1 MGPVGQASCLPAAWQ
16 AGCLPHGP
24 FRDRIMTKH
33 RLSLFAGLALC
44 VTAAPLA
51 AQQAPSYAKQIQPFF
66 ARYCLECHS
75 GQEPEGGLNLE
86 SYKSLLRGG
95 EHGSALTP
103 GKPDASRI
111 VRLVEGKA
119 KP

>member
-1 MGPVGQASCLPAAWQ
+1 MI
-16 AGCLPHGP
+16 
-24 FRDRIMTKH
+24 DR

-44 VTAAPLA
+44 LTAAPLA

-75 GQEPEGGLNLE
+75 CQEPEGGLNLE
-86 SYKSLLRGG
+86 SYKSLFQGG
-95 EHGSALTP
+95 EHGTVLTP

-111 VRLVEGKA
+111 VRMVEGKG
-119 KP
+119 KPSMPPKKARQPKPEEVALLRAWV